1 MEGGEQQ
8 LPRCRGRDTLTGD
21 VGTCGIRQ
29 AELRGLFGSPEYL
42 EMLEKGNCGGGSGG
56 GTHPLSTPSPGHGY
70 PIQLPLSC
78 GYLGTAPGGAAAL
91 ATDSHAEAL
100 EAAVRVLLAQVEE
113 AI

>member
-42 EMLEKGNCGGGSGG
+42 ERLEGAIVVVVVVVEPTLC
-56 GTHPLSTPSPGHGY
+56 PPSPGHGY